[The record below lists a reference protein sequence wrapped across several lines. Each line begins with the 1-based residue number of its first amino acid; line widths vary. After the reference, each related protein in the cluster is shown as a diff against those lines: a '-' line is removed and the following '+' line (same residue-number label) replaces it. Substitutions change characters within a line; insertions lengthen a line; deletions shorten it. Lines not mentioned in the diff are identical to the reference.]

1 MIAAILEQP
10 PTAPQRVTWRHCKEK
25 QMAAKQAKND
35 NLVKSSNHKGR
46 PKGTPN
52 KRTALLRDS
61 ILLAADEAGDGAG
74 MVGYLV
80 VQAKEN
86 PVAFMGLMGKVLPL
100 QVIADVTQRVAVV
113 TDEIMTPDEWERQWA
128 EQHSDPITH

>member
-1 MIAAILEQP
+1 
-10 PTAPQRVTWRHCKEK
+10 
-25 QMAAKQAKND
+25 
-35 NLVKSSNHKGR
+35 
-46 PKGTPN
+46 
-52 KRTALLRDS
+52 
-61 ILLAADEAGDGAG
+61 